1 MEGDN
6 VQNVAATAD
15 PGAGGTPNPPAS
27 NDQQATIEGEAQK
40 LFDALA
46 GKFDERFTSMMKPY
60 LGQLEG
66 LKKVQG
72 DVDRSQKTLKEQFAQ
87 LQKYKEAGLSDDEAI
102 AEMEADAKADEWK
115 SGIENQLKQLVQLVS
130 GGASPNT
137 QQTAASVF
145 QKFGLDPKD
154 PRVAPE
160 LAKTYKSTEEMEVAA
175 LKKFHEIQTSPNP
188 SAAQLAAMN
197 GGGSQQ
203 QNKRDISNIN
213 DSATLYDI
221 AAQDITAGK

>member
-1 MEGDN
+1 MAGDN
-6 VQNVAATAD
+6 VQNVAAEAD
-15 PGAGGTPNPPAS
+15 PGAGGTPNPSVS
-27 NDQQATIEGEAQK
+27 NEQQATIEGEAQK

-46 GKFDERFTSMMKPY
+46 GKFDERFNSMMKPY

-72 DVDRSQKTLKEQFAQ
+72 EVDRSQKTLKEQFAQ

-130 GGASPNT
+130 GGASPNA
-137 QQTAASVF
+137 QQTAANVF
-145 QKFGLDPKD
+145 QKYGLDPKD

-197 GGGSQQ
+197 GDKSQQ